1 MTPTLL
7 VKIPSV
13 ASSVPVKSVTPWLT
27 VPPTPHQATVP
38 ISMNVP
44 EPILVLQLRLVV
56 TLSDRTPVHVK
67 PVIPVMEELVL
78 T

>member
-1 MTPTLL
+1 MFRTLAPPQQLVPTLL
-7 VKIPSV
+7 DRTHALVIPVIPVMVK
-13 ASSVPVKSVTPWLT
+13 A
-27 VPPTPHQATVP
+27 VP